1 MSVKEIIG
9 EKRDKDSLEMG
20 NPMMG
25 ELCEKEF
32 NRVNERRLYISEGKV
47 EGVGVTTDFGAE
59 VDVGERA
66 VGSNLDSVEYV
77 GMEWGYK
84 EVGVVVE
91 VVVAGDI
98 VEEVFGKVLFLQY
111 PELFSMFVDD
121 CVLMQVV
128 VSDGG
133 AGRGSEE
140 VGKGFEVTLERMVDD
155 CHHHEMCSNK
165 STRGSD
171 LCS

>member
-1 MSVKEIIG
+1 
-9 EKRDKDSLEMG
+9 MG

-32 NRVNERRLYISEGKV
+32 NRVNERRLYISERNV
-47 EGVGVTTDFGAE
+47 EGVGVTTDFGTE

-111 PELFSMFVDD
+111 PELFSTFVDD

-155 CHHHEMCSNK
+155 CHRHEMCSNK